1 MKKRGGTT
9 LKPGLLENET
19 GRLLLEGSL
28 SPADAAALQLELAER
43 VVPED
48 GFSGPPLTV
57 AGVDVSIRKAPGG
70 DRAVACIAVMEWGSW
85 RILSVAIAEDRVRF
99 PYIPGLL
106 SFRELPVILKAAD
119 RLSEWPGLFMVDGAG
134 MAHPRFFGL
143 ACHLGVVSGCPSVGV
158 AKSRLVGTHAPLPE
172 GRGSRVSLLVG
183 GRVAG
188 TVLRTRSGVRP
199 LYVSP
204 GHFVSL
210 ETAAD
215 LVLASITR
223 FRLPEPIRAAH
234 KLAGDQNLL
243 YS

>member
-1 MKKRGGTT
+1 M
-9 LKPGLLENET
+9 LNET
-19 GRLLLEGSL
+19 GRLFLEGEL
-28 SPADAAALQLELAER
+28 SPADAATLQLELAGR
-43 VVPED
+43 VVTED
-48 GFSGPPLTV
+48 GFSGMPLTV
-57 AGVDVSIRKAPGG
+57 AGVDVSIRESPGG
-70 DRAVACIAVMEWGSW
+70 DQAIACIAVMEWGSW
-85 RILSVAIAEDRVRF
+85 RVLSVAVAEDRVRF

-106 SFRELPVILKAAD
+106 SFRELPVILKAAE

-158 AKSRLVGTHAPLPE
+158 AKSRLVGTHDPLPE
-172 GRGSRVSLLVG
+172 ARGSRVPLLVG

-188 TVLRTRSGVRP
+188 TVLRSRPGVRP

-204 GHFVSL
+204 GHLVSV
-210 ETAAD
+210 ETSAD
-215 LVLASITR
+215 LVLAACTR
-223 FRLPEPIRAAH
+223 FRLPEPTRMAH

>member
-1 MKKRGGTT
+1 M
-9 LKPGLLENET
+9 KPGFLENET
-19 GRLLLEGSL
+19 GRLLLEGGL
-28 SPADAAALQLELAER
+28 SPADAAALQLELAGR

-48 GFSGPPLTV
+48 GFREMPLTV
-57 AGVDVSIRKAPGG
+57 AGVDVSIRKSAGG

-85 RILSVAIAEDRVRF
+85 RILSAAIAEERVRF

-119 RLSEWPGLFMVDGAG
+119 RLTEWPGLFMVDGAG

-172 GRGSRVSLLVG
+172 GRGARVPLLVS

-188 TVLRTRSGVRP
+188 TVLRSRSGVRP

-204 GHFVSL
+204 GHYVSL
-210 ETAAD
+210 ETSAD
-215 LVLASITR
+215 LVLASCTR
-223 FRLPEPIRAAH
+223 FRLPEPIRMAH

>member
-1 MKKRGGTT
+1 M
-9 LKPGLLENET
+9 KPGFIENET
-19 GRLLLEGSL
+19 GRLFLEGGL
-28 SPADAAALQLELAER
+28 SPADAVVLQLELAGR

-48 GFSGPPLTV
+48 GFRGMPGTV
-57 AGVDVSIRKAPGG
+57 AGVDVSIRKSPGG
-70 DRAVACIAVMEWGSW
+70 DRAIACIAVMEWGTW
-85 RILSVAIAEDRVRF
+85 RLLSVAIAEDRVRF

-106 SFRELPVILKAAD
+106 SFRELPVILKAAE

-158 AKSRLVGTHAPLPE
+158 AKSRLVGTHDPLPE
-172 GRGSRVSLLVG
+172 ARGSRVPLLVG

-188 TVLRTRSGVRP
+188 NVLRSRSGVRP

-210 ETAAD
+210 DTSAD
-215 LVLASITR
+215 LVLASCTR
-223 FRLPEPIRAAH
+223 FRLPEPTRMAH